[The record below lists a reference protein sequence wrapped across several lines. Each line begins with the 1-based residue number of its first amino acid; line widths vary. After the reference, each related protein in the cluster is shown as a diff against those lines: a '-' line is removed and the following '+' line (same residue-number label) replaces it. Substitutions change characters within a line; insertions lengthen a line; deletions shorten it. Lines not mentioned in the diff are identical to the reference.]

1 MKILFDNCTSRK
13 LRKHLKPHEVRLAKE
28 EGWADLA
35 NGELLNVAQD
45 NFDVVVTNDKS
56 IRYQQRLSD
65 YDIALIVLRGISNKA
80 EELVELMPDV
90 LKVLETI
97 QPGEVI
103 YLYTAAA
110 ARQVESRRQ
119 QRLDS

>member
-13 LRKHLKPHEVRLAKE
+13 LRKHLKPHNVRLAKE

-35 NGELLNVAQD
+35 NGKLLFVAQD
-45 NFDVVVTNDKS
+45 KFDVVVTNDKS
-56 IRYQQRLSD
+56 IQYQQRLTY
-65 YDIALIVLRGISNKA
+65 YDIALIVLRGVSNKA

-90 LKVLETI
+90 LRVLKTI
-97 QPGEVI
+97 QPSEVV

-110 ARQVESRRQ
+110 QRVESRRH
-119 QRLDS
+119 RRKRS